1 MSIADHA
8 AAAHSG
14 IHLIRADGV
23 FAAATASIMPCCVG
37 GREGG
42 KGSDTIAKS
51 NNYNFDR
58 SDGQLS
64 EIRNST
70 LDHTVCTCFVPRRGS
85 LWCVTKQIFDSDH
98 VACNLHCGLAKL
110 QRILRFRLHARTT
123 KFPKRQHP
131 ATLVPLTTLT
141 PCRADQRCCM
151 SHVVTPILSN

>member
-1 MSIADHA
+1 MVLSFGRLAASMSIADHA

-70 LDHTVCTCFVPRRGS
+70 LDHTVRTCFVPRRGS

-98 VACNLHCGLAKL
+98 VACNLHCGLAKGYYASGCMHEL
-110 QRILRFRLHARTT
+110 QNFQNDNTRPHLC
-123 KFPKRQHP
+123 P
-131 ATLVPLTTLT
+131 
-141 PCRADQRCCM
+141 
-151 SHVVTPILSN
+151 